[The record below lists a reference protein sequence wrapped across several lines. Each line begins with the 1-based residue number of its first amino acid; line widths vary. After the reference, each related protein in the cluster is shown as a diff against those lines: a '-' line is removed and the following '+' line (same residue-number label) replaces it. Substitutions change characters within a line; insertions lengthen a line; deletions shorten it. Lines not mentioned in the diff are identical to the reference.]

1 MLPLPWPPPS
11 GRQDDVP
18 LKRIRRVGVAAAGA
32 VAAADSAGAVAGAA
46 AAGIGDADR
55 TGTDDGGSVLAED
68 CRDRRTMQTKVA
80 TFFGVK

>member
-11 GRQDDVP
+11 GRQDGVP

-32 VAAADSAGAVAGAA
+32 VAAADSAGAVAA